1 MTLKRMTSLVAAL
14 ALLAL
19 VVVPAAAGDD
29 ESVKFEEKFQ
39 QTEKLALDGK
49 VYLKNISGNI
59 KVLTWNKEEVNID
72 ALKVSK
78 AGTLEKAK
86 ENAALVKIEVSRND
100 GRLEILTKYPEGSS
114 RHEHGGLNVS
124 VTYNLTVPAKA
135 EVEIRDVSGNVS
147 AENIGGYAKLES
159 VSGDVVIVKA
169 AKGGVFNTVSGDV
182 NVSDI
187 SGDLK
192 IKAVSGDITLTKAA
206 GSVNAETVSG
216 DVELKGL
223 SGAKSVD
230 INVLSGDVTFDG
242 VLEKDGR
249 YSFQSHS
256 GDITVTLPESA
267 AFDFSCKSFSGDIS
281 SDFKVIVE
289 MMGSLK
295 HGQAKPEIRGQVNG
309 GGADLSLTTFSGD
322 INLKKR

>member
-19 VVVPAAAGDD
+19 VAMPAAAGDD

-49 VYLKNISGNI
+49 VYLQNISGNI

-72 ALKVSK
+72 ALKISK

-114 RHEHGGLNVS
+114 RHEHGSLNVS

-135 EVEIRDVSGNVS
+135 EVEIRDVSGDVS
-147 AENIGGYAKLES
+147 GENIGGYAKLES

-182 NVSDI
+182 SASDI

-192 IKAVSGDITLTKAA
+192 IKAVSGDIKLTRAA

-216 DVELKGL
+216 DVEIKGL

-242 VLEKDGR
+242 VLEKEGR
-249 YSFQSHS
+249 YTFQSHS

-295 HGQAKPEIRGQVNG
+295 HGHARPEIRGQVNG
-309 GGADLSLTTFSGD
+309 GGPDLSLTTFSGD